1 MTTAVPRSLRE
12 SEVRQDVREFLASE
26 PVRAELERL
35 SLLPPGEEPGHSE
48 IFQLL
53 GERGWLAVNWP
64 REYGGLGLR
73 AVDAAT
79 VAEELA
85 LAGVPDV
92 AHVLSVD
99 IVGLFLL
106 MAGTQE
112 QKARHLPPLARGES
126 IATVLYSEPGVGSDL
141 GSLRTTADREGNGW
155 RITGRKIYSQKS
167 QFASHGLCAAR
178 TTDEHG
184 TGISLFMIDMMAPGV
199 RVSPIWNAT
208 EERFDDVS
216 LDVWVAHQ
224 DVIGPVHAGFDVL
237 NTVLALERTGIDY
250 QGRVRRWFDAIRDMA
265 QRTGL
270 AEDEKLRGRIAA
282 LDTKIRAGRLM
293 AYEAVAAIDAEAVD
307 PVASARSKWFN
318 TELAAEVVELGL
330 DVGGL
335 MSAVTRWDGE
345 PAWRETLE
353 SMYRESPNLT
363 LSAGTS
369 EVMLKV
375 IAALGLGLE
384 G

>member
-1 MTTAVPRSLRE
+1 VSTPIPTIDRADGLRGK
-12 SEVRQDVREFLASE
+12 VRDFLASP
-26 PVRAELERL
+26 PVREELRRL
-35 SLLPPGEEPGHSE
+35 SLLPAGEEPGNSAVYR
-48 IFQLL
+48 LL

-64 REYGGLGLR
+64 AEYGGLGLR
-73 AVDAAT
+73 AVDAAA

-99 IVGLFLL
+99 IVGLFVL
-106 MAGTQE
+106 MAGTAE
-112 QKARHLPPLARGES
+112 QKQRLLPPLARGER

-141 GSLRTTADREGNGW
+141 GALRTTAEREGDSW

-167 QFASHGLCAAR
+167 QFAAHGLCAAR
-178 TTDEHG
+178 TADADG
-184 TGISLFMIDMMAPGV
+184 TGITLFLVDMAAPGV

-216 LDVWVAHQ
+216 LDVLVSGR
-224 DVIGPVHAGFDVL
+224 DVIGPVHAGFSVL

-250 QGRVRRWFDAIRDMA
+250 QAKVRRWFNAVHAVAESFGLTRDDALR
-265 QRTGL
+265 QRL
-270 AEDEKLRGRIAA
+270 VA
-282 LDTKIRAGRLM
+282 LDSEILAGRLL
-293 AYEAVAAIDAEAVD
+293 AYQAVAAIDTGAVD
-307 PVASARSKWFN
+307 PVVSACAKWFN
-318 TELAAEVVELGL
+318 TELARPVVELAL
-330 DVGGL
+330 DVAGL
-335 MSAVTRWDGE
+335 AGTATRWDGE
-345 PAWRETLE
+345 PGWRETFE

-369 EVMLKV
+369 EIMLKI
-375 IAALGLGLE
+375 IATLGLGLE